1 MRTNEEFEERIAYFF
16 NETTKQFQS
25 EIVILM
31 KKYGKD
37 SMLLPLAIENYLA
50 TWYKTATSN
59 VSHIQASL
67 RIKEEGAILLL
78 KRIHNALYRELFEDS
93 SGLIDE

>member
-1 MRTNEEFEERIAYFF
+1 MTNEEFEEGIAYFF
-16 NETTKQFQS
+16 NETTKQLQS
-25 EIVILM
+25 EIVAFT

-37 SMLLPLAIENYLA
+37 SMLLPLAIENYLS
-50 TWYKTATSN
+50 TWYKTATNN
-59 VSHIQASL
+59 VGQIQVSL
-67 RIKEEGAILLL
+67 RIKEEDAILLL